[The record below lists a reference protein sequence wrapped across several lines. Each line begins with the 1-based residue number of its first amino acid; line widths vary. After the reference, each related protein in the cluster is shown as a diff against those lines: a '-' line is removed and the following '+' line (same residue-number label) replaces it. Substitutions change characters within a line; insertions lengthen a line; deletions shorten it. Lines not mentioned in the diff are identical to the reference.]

1 MTAADL
7 KAQTRRIYDEL
18 LGADNVD
25 ELIEELISE
34 DFVQHEAFP
43 GLTPDREGQRQ
54 FFHMIQQAFPDMS
67 ADVEDLITEGDK
79 VVARVRFTGTHRG
92 EFAGIPATGNEI
104 DFNAIDVFAW
114 RDGKATDHWGVSDTM
129 ALMTQV
135 GALANGG

>member
-7 KAQTRRIYDEL
+7 KAQARRIYDDL
-18 LGADNVD
+18 LGADNIDELVD
-25 ELIEELISE
+25 ELMSE

-43 GLTPDREGQRQ
+43 GITQDRDGQRQ
-54 FFHMIQQAFPDMS
+54 FFHIVKTAFPDLT
-67 ADVEDLITEGDK
+67 AEIEDLITEGDK
-79 VVARVRFTGTHRG
+79 TVVRVRFRGTHQG
-92 EFAGIPATGNEI
+92 EFAGLPATGNEI

-135 GALANGG
+135 GGVENGG

>member
-67 ADVEDLITEGDK
+67 AEVEELITEGDK

-104 DFNAIDVFAW
+104 DFNVIDVFAW

>member
-25 ELIEELISE
+25 ELIEELMSE
-34 DFVQHEAFP
+34 DFVEHEAFP
-43 GLTPDREGQRQ
+43 GLTSDREGQRQ

-67 ADVEDLITEGDK
+67 AEVEELITEGDK

-92 EFAGIPATGNEI
+92 EFAGIPATGNEV
-104 DFNAIDVFAW
+104 DFSVIDVFAW